1 MTENKDFEDV
11 LKNLAG
17 TQEDDTKDN
26 KEAPTEAKE
35 KIVYDP
41 KESWQKESILN
52 AVVGLRE
59 KEAGWQP
66 QKVGIIKDILDDEHW
81 FYIILII
88 VGTGCRVQT
97 MIDPS
102 TGDLWESDSDFAKA
116 GKLNDQVINLL
127 IDFAIT
133 NVIGETGRDKVFEKL
148 QTKYPFQ
155 GHLSKH
161 GMFSSKK
168 LLEPNSVDEVISINK
183 ELEECALFIKD
194 ESLSHHI
201 AGFLC
206 KIALVDGH
214 IDETEKLLIS
224 NSIKTVYLGINKEI
238 EPDIEKIAEA
248 YQAEMEKSAETQE
261 TVVKEEKPVIKK
273 SKEEIQAEKKAEK
286 ENSERVGIE
295 AIHLMGLGNHQAGE
309 KAILSYPR
317 LALTLLY
324 FIIIIEKEMFISGF
338 LVGLVGL
345 FAYAYY
351 KTRFQTYK

>member
-26 KEAPTEAKE
+26 KEASTEAKE

-41 KESWQKESILN
+41 KESWQKESL
-52 AVVGLRE
+52 LRVIE
-59 KEAGWQP
+59 EYFRNKQGSDWND
-66 QKVGIIKDILDDEHW
+66 QKRGIIKDILDDEHW

-161 GMFSSKK
+161 GMFTSKK
-168 LLEPNSVDEVISINK
+168 LLEPNSVDEVENIQK

-214 IDETEKLLIS
+214 IDKTEKLLIS

-238 EPDIEKIAEA
+238 EPDIEKISEA

-261 TVVKEEKPVIKK
+261 TVVKEE
-273 SKEEIQAEKKAEK
+273 IQAENKAEK

-295 AIHLMGLGNHQAGE
+295 MAYLLGFGYYQAGE
-309 KAILSYPR
+309 KSNTMISYPR
-317 LALTLLY
+317 LVLTSLY
-324 FIIIIEKEMFISGF
+324 FIFIIANEIFISGF
-338 LVGLVGL
+338 LVGLIGL
-345 FAYAYY
+345 IAYAYY
-351 KTRFQTYK
+351 KTSFQRYK